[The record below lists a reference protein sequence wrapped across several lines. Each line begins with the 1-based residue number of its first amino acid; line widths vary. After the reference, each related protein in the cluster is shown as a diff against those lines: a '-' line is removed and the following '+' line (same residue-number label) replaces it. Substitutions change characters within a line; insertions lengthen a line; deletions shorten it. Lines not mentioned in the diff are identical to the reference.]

1 MYSVYI
7 KQLTDELIAIH
18 ERMGCS
24 ELNVT
29 SGTIRQRTK
38 EHQYRTA
45 KDAVIFLIRLKLK
58 YS

>member
-1 MYSVYI
+1 MYSVYK

-45 KDAVIFLIRLKLK
+45 KDTVIFLKKLIFK

>member
-45 KDAVIFLIRLKLK
+45 KDA
-58 YS
+58 